1 MNQVKKIV
9 SCALAL
15 SCLTAVCT
23 SMTSCGA
30 TVDGTYTTVV
40 DSATYFKN
48 EEVKADLAADP
59 GKYVKFDR
67 MYSHLNSNIADIG
80 EGRTFTIKESGGVA
94 DFYTA
99 TLVLEST
106 TYTLT
111 KSIKVDPTTERYAAM
126 GIPEGKTAK
135 MKLTFS
141 GTFENNKGVITLQK
155 PDRVTGTML
164 ISGAGAAYT
173 RFGANFETVD
183 VSSADADDI
192 MYPGKFF
199 YYFDSLYFV
208 DTGKYED
215 MNVSVSKDTMTFT
228 VE

>member
-15 SCLTAVCT
+15 SCLTAVCA
-23 SMTSCGA
+23 SMMSCGA
-30 TVDGTYTTVV
+30 TIDGTYTTVV

-48 EEVKADLAADP
+48 EEVKADIAADP
-59 GKYVKFDR
+59 GKYVKIDQLFKI
-67 MYSHLNSNIADIG
+67 LNSNIADIDKDG
-80 EGRTFTIKESGGVA
+80 NATIKESGGVG

-99 TLVLEST
+99 TLTLDST
-106 TYTLT
+106 SYTLT
-111 KSIKVDPTTERYAAM
+111 KSIKIDSTTDFYPSL
-126 GIPEGKTAK
+126 GLPEGQKAK
-135 MKLTFS
+135 MELTFS

-155 PDRVTGTML
+155 PDRVTGTM
-164 ISGAGAAYT
+164 IIAGAGAAYT
-173 RFGANFETVD
+173 RFGGNFETID

-208 DTGKYED
+208 DTGKYEAMD
-215 MNVSVSKDTMTFT
+215 VTVSKDTMTFT

>member
-1 MNQVKKIV
+1 MNQVKKIT

-15 SCLTAVCT
+15 SCLTAVCA

-30 TVDGTYTTVV
+30 TIDGTYTTVI

-48 EEVKADLAADP
+48 AEVQDDIAADP
-59 GKYVKFDR
+59 GKYVKIDR
-67 MYSHLNSNIADIG
+67 LYKHLNSNAFDIDKDG
-80 EGRTFTIKESGGVA
+80 NATIKQNGGVE

-99 TLVLEST
+99 TLTLDST
-106 TYTLT
+106 SYTLT
-111 KSIKVDPTTERYAAM
+111 KSIKIDTTTELYAAM
-126 GIPEGKTAK
+126 GISDGKTAK
-135 MKLTFS
+135 MELTFS

-208 DTGKYED
+208 DTGKYEAMD
-215 MNVSVSKDTMTFT
+215 VTVSKDTMTFT